1 MDLQKDVAKK
11 LFELKPV
18 DSKHK
23 VRAAVVGKGRILI
36 GRSESC
42 DVIINHEAVSAIHA
56 VMEILDSKAIIY
68 DMNSTNGSYVNDD
81 RVIVKE
87 ISVGDHVRFADV
99 ELIFKTYNPIDS
111 LPPVLDTLEP
121 AQGPASTILPE
132 VPAVQVKKELPKAP
146 VASTV
151 PPKAPSLSENSL
163 PSVVYPLASDP
174 KAEFSEYIFEDK
186 EVLYPIFKYDSAKQA
201 VEVIILFK
209 DQVFSVDYLPEKNGT
224 FYMSGLF
231 EKDNEVEFPYL
242 GRTEKI
248 PFVDIRSGT
257 ITLQTLPGYDVLVLG
272 DKRKTTEHVATSID
286 LQPQD
291 IVRLSKE
298 DLQIYVRQVQSP
310 PSVAHAPVFKRDP
323 DLRKYLLLFL
333 FLTIAFSIGLNLIPA
348 DEDEKKKEEDLA
360 PERLARI
367 LYKQPLSV
375 AKTKAVEK
383 SPVKEKT
390 AQKAPDKEAVKKEV
404 PKEPQKVVKKPD
416 VMDIKHPSNKPDPGK
431 KTAKEKQVVKKAIT
445 PPKRPTPPKPSSAA
459 PAKAQAQAAPGG
471 ATSQL
476 AMKTAGHVE
485 VYKSADFSSTVST
498 MVAKGGSLS
507 NVSTKGAVGS
517 VGSLSGAGSVSGTGT
532 GSVKTATISS
542 DVGSLTG
549 AADGK
554 LGESA
559 GAEGLSSKK
568 AIYTA
573 GIPAETVVL
582 GSMDPDV
589 IRRILME
596 NLPQF
601 RYCYQKELE
610 RNGLEVSGV
619 VKLNFV
625 IGASGNVSAAGVDG
639 GSDIPADVKRCVVG
653 VLKGISFPE
662 PMGGGTVEV
671 KQPMN
676 FYPKKIR

>member
-1 MDLQKDVAKK
+1 MDLQKDIAKK
-11 LFELKPV
+11 LFELKPL
-18 DSKHK
+18 DTKHK
-23 VRAAVVGKGRILI
+23 VKAAVVGKGRILI

-42 DVIINHEAVSAIHA
+42 DVIINHDAVSAIHA
-56 VMEILDSKAIIY
+56 VMEILDNKAVVY

-81 RVIVKE
+81 RIIVKE
-87 ISVGDHVRFADV
+87 IAIGDHVRFADV
-99 ELIFKTYNPIDS
+99 ELVFKTYSPIDS

-121 AQGPASTILPE
+121 SLGAASTMLPQMPE
-132 VPAVQVKKELPKAP
+132 LPATPKDHPKAP
-146 VASTV
+146 PVAPV
-151 PPKAPSLSENSL
+151 ISEKSI
-163 PSVVYPLASDP
+163 PSVVYPLNSDP

-186 EVLYPIFKYDSAKQA
+186 EDLYPIFKYDSAKQA

-209 DQVFSVDYLPEKNGT
+209 DQVFSVDYIPEKNGT
-224 FYMSGLF
+224 FFMSGFF
-231 EKDNEVEFPYL
+231 EKENEVEFPYL
-242 GRTEKI
+242 GKKEKI
-248 PFVDIRSGT
+248 PFIDIRSGI

-291 IVRLSKE
+291 IVRLSKD

-310 PSVAHAPVFKRDP
+310 PQVAHAPILKRDP
-323 DLRKYLLLFL
+323 DFRKYLFL
-333 FLTIAFSIGLNLIPA
+333 FLFLAFGVSIGLNIIP
-348 DEDEKKKEEDLA
+348 ENEEEKKKEEELA
-360 PERLARI
+360 PERLAKI
-367 LYKQPLSV
+367 LYKQPLTV

-383 SPVKEKT
+383 TENVKKVV
-390 AQKAPDKEAVKKEV
+390 QKAPDRDAVKKDV
-404 PKEPQKVVKKPD
+404 KKETKEVVKKPD
-416 VMDIKHPSNKPDPGK
+416 IMDIKNKVDKPDPGK
-431 KTAKEKQVVKKAIT
+431 KTAPEKQVVKKGPT
-445 PPKRPTPPKPSSAA
+445 PPKTPVPPKPSSAA
-459 PAKAQAQAAPGG
+459 PAKTTPAAAAGG

-485 VYKSADFSSTVST
+485 VYKSVDFSSTVST

-507 NVSTKGAVGS
+507 NVATKGAIGS
-517 VGSLSGAGSVSGTGT
+517 TGSLAGAGTVSGVGTGT
-532 GSVKTATISS
+532 VKTATISA

-610 RNGLEVSGV
+610 RTGQEVSGV

-639 GSDIPADVKRCVVG
+639 GSDIPGDVKRCVVG
-653 VLKGISFPE
+653 VLRGISFPE

-676 FYPKKIR
+676 FYPKKIQ